1 MRAER
6 RVFITENLL
15 SSFVDLSGD
24 ENPLHTDEE
33 FAKKSIFKKR
43 IAHGFIPA
51 IYFSALIGT
60 ELPGAGSIYLGQ
72 TMNFLKPI
80 FIEDEILI
88 TAEIEDVD
96 IRKRIILIKTTC
108 SVSELLVVEGNAT
121 IFFPM

>member
-6 RVFITENLL
+6 RAVITENLL

-43 IAHGFIPA
+43 VAHGFIPA

-60 ELPGAGSIYLGQ
+60 ELPGAGSIYLSQ

-80 FIEDEILI
+80 FIKDKILI

-96 IRKRIILIKTTC
+96 IRKKIISIKTTC
-108 SVSELLVVEGNAT
+108 KVDELLVVDGNAT
-121 IFFPM
+121 VLFPM